1 MAEQPTAGNTT
12 STPPKLSVLRP
23 EDNLPLLEVA
33 EEEDEEDF
41 SATDS
46 ALGSTGSQSYAT
58 SLLSEVRNY
67 KYENGRRYHSYRE
80 GQCVLPNDEQEQDRE
95 DLLHHVRN
103 LHFSGDL
110 FHAPIPEDVENVF
123 DIGTGTGIW
132 AIDFAD
138 THPNARVIGTD
149 LSPIQP
155 AWVPPNLEFFVDDV
169 EADWTFKRD
178 YFDFIRACDL
188 AGSIADWPKLLR
200 QAYSHMKPGGWLE
213 LSDFE
218 MEHFSDDDTLDL
230 APSLGEWFRLL
241 IEASARFNRPMKV
254 ATDHQRNMIDAGFTD
269 VKEKIYKFP
278 MGPWAKEK
286 RLKEAGRFHRE
297 VMVMSLESY
306 ALALC
311 TRVLGWSPVEVAVF
325 LASVR
330 KELRDPRVHIYGKF
344 HVVWGRRPTE

>member
-1 MAEQPTAGNTT
+1 MAEQPTALNTT
-12 STPPKLSVLRP
+12 SAPPERNVQRAEDTLPVL
-23 EDNLPLLEVA
+23 EIE
-33 EEEDEEDF
+33 EEEDD
-41 SATDS
+41 SSPTDS
-46 ALGSTGSQSYAT
+46 ALGSTGSPSYAT
-58 SLLSEVRNY
+58 SLLSEVKNY

-110 FHAPIPEDVENVF
+110 FHAPIPEDVEHVF

-138 THPNARVIGTD
+138 THPNARVIGSD

-188 AGSIADWPKLLR
+188 GGSIADWSKLLR
-200 QAYSHMKPGGWLE
+200 QAYAHMKPGGWLE

-218 MEHFSDDDTLDL
+218 MEHFSDDDTLHL
-230 APSLGEWFRLL
+230 APSLGEFFRLL
-241 IEASARFNRPMKV
+241 IDASTKFNRPMNV
-254 ATDHQRNMIDAGFTD
+254 AAEHQKQMRDAGFTD

-297 VMVMSLESY
+297 VMIMSLESY

-344 HVVWGRRPTE
+344 HVVWGRRPSE